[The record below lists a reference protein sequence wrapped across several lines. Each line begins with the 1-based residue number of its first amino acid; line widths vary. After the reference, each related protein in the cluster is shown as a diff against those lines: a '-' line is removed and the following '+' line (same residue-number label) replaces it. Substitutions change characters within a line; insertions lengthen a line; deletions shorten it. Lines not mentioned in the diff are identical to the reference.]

1 MSLRRSGLVPTGLV
15 PTRWRVLPDGYDAG
29 VMLAPTRVK
38 MPVSQ
43 DPCGSMHSYR
53 LSDEFF
59 LIGHDEFTGK
69 PAINRELIA
78 CGLSAALLAELMILG
93 RLCMH
98 DGRVALLD
106 TTPAGEAVADQVLD
120 LVAQQSKEHTVRTWT
135 EHLGEPA
142 YELVARRL
150 VDEGVVRREQS
161 RRMLGR
167 GGDRFPPVDLYQAA
181 RARLWLGHMITHPLE
196 MDLQR
201 TISAGLVTAVGVE
214 RVLGLELDS
223 QQIRDI
229 VSERVSHLPEDL
241 QSLLLGVNAAVA
253 ALSLT
258 IRR

>member
-1 MSLRRSGLVPTGLV
+1 
-15 PTRWRVLPDGYDAG
+15 
-29 VMLAPTRVK
+29 
-38 MPVSQ
+38 
-43 DPCGSMHSYR
+43 MHSYR

-69 PAINRELIA
+69 PAINRELIE
-78 CGLSAALLAELMILG
+78 CGLAAALLAELIMAG
-93 RLCMH
+93 RLGMTE
-98 DGRVALLD
+98 GRVNLLD
-106 TTPAGEAVADQVLD
+106 RRPVGETVGDQVLD
-120 LVAQQSKEHTVRTWT
+120 LVARQRKEHTVRTWT

-142 YELVARRL
+142 YELVVRRL
-150 VDEGVVRREQS
+150 IDEGVVRREHG

-167 GGDRFPPVDLYQAA
+167 GGERFPPVDLYQAA

-201 TISAGLVTAVGVE
+201 AISAGLVTAVGVE

-223 QQIRDI
+223 QQIREI
-229 VSERVSHLPEDL
+229 VADRVSYAPEDL
-241 QSLLLGVNAAVA
+241 QALLVGVNAAVA

>member
-1 MSLRRSGLVPTGLV
+1 
-15 PTRWRVLPDGYDAG
+15 
-29 VMLAPTRVK
+29 
-38 MPVSQ
+38 
-43 DPCGSMHSYR
+43 MHSYR

-69 PAINRELIA
+69 PAINRELIE
-78 CGLSAALLAELMILG
+78 CGLAAALLAELIMAG
-93 RLCMH
+93 RLGMTE
-98 DGRVALLD
+98 GRVNLLD
-106 TTPAGEAVADQVLD
+106 RTPVGETVGDQVLD
-120 LVAQQSKEHTVRTWT
+120 LVARQRKEHTVRTWT

-142 YELVARRL
+142 YELVVRRL
-150 VDEGVVRREQS
+150 IDEGVVRREHG

-167 GGDRFPPVDLYQAA
+167 GGERFPPVDLYQAA

-201 TISAGLVTAVGVE
+201 AISAGLVTAVGVE

-223 QQIRDI
+223 QQIREI
-229 VSERVSHLPEDL
+229 VADRVSYAPEDL
-241 QSLLLGVNAAVA
+241 QALLVGVNAAVA